1 MVEERQRRHRPIAT
15 NTVQPPHVGQSSG
28 SRRAVG
34 EGAFAPASASKA
46 QGIARAMERASGTR
60 AARYHGAADKH
71 DSTLQGA
78 TALPEG
84 L

>member
-1 MVEERQRRHRPIAT
+1 MVEETERRHRPIAK
-15 NTVQPPHVGQSSG
+15 NTVQHPYVGQSSG
-28 SRRAVG
+28 NRRAVG
-34 EGAFAPASASKA
+34 EGAFASASESKA
-46 QGIARAMERASGTR
+46 QGFARAMERASGTR
-60 AARYHGAADKH
+60 AARYYGAADKH